1 MQHRGSSDSR
11 ATADSHCEVQG
22 SRNEMEMSR
31 QRSSR
36 DVLLIWL
43 VELQE
48 RVKRVDSFVRDRSE
62 LDAGPFEE
70 KNFFLTMLHVR
81 TQNPAGKSSMSVRV
95 LYPLSQSI
103 GRGRVSREGA
113 LDVRESR
120 ERRDKVF
127 A

>member
-48 RVKRVDSFVRDRSE
+48 RGKRVDNSFVRDSHI
-62 LDAGPFEE
+62 LGPFC
-70 KNFFLTMLHVR
+70 M
-81 TQNPAGKSSMSVRV
+81 
-95 LYPLSQSI
+95 I
-103 GRGRVSREGA
+103 CI
-113 LDVRESR
+113 
-120 ERRDKVF
+120 
-127 A
+127 

>member
-43 VELQE
+43 VKLQD
-48 RVKRVDSFVRDRSE
+48 RVKRVDSFVRDTIKIRN
-62 LDAGPFEE
+62 L
-70 KNFFLTMLHVR
+70 LTNL
-81 TQNPAGKSSMSVRV
+81 N
-95 LYPLSQSI
+95 LFIYI
-103 GRGRVSREGA
+103 
-113 LDVRESR
+113 
-120 ERRDKVF
+120 
-127 A
+127 

>member
-43 VELQE
+43 VQLQE
-48 RVKRVDSFVRDRSE
+48 RVKRVDSFVRDSE
-62 LDAGPFEE
+62 
-70 KNFFLTMLHVR
+70 
-81 TQNPAGKSSMSVRV
+81 
-95 LYPLSQSI
+95 
-103 GRGRVSREGA
+103 
-113 LDVRESR
+113 ESR
-120 ERRDKVF
+120 KERERKKDQKKI
-127 A
+127 AIKNRKYA